1 MRRRGLSWSRLGCC
15 YCERSLEAAVSTCC
29 RAGGEPSLGRLDI
42 GWDDLASSLPCR
54 RRKQQCANVKGGMLA
69 HEWKVLTRL
78 SKKKKHGAERGV
90 FCFGGIYLPKAATAP
105 QWSSIFNKP
114 GKEKHT
120 RHPASVLQSLEKG
133 SKISQ
138 RLSVTYINKYCEA
151 RWGSANSNST
161 ETTLSVVGQNGRLG
175 DGTHTR
181 KVFPQWP
188 QTTLIPS
195 GWMGSAGWAGCSS
208 GITITGL
215 RLIVRLLLE
224 ERRHRVASQYHLS
237 NVGL

>member
-1 MRRRGLSWSRLGCC
+1 M
-15 YCERSLEAAVSTCC
+15 
-29 RAGGEPSLGRLDI
+29 
-42 GWDDLASSLPCR
+42 
-54 RRKQQCANVKGGMLA
+54 Q
-69 HEWKVLTRL
+69 
-78 SKKKKHGAERGV
+78 RGV

-105 QWSSIFNKP
+105 RQSLIFNKP
-114 GKEKHT
+114 GKEKKHMQ
-120 RHPASVLQSLEKG
+120 RPASVLQSLEKG

-138 RLSVTYINKYCEA
+138 RPSLTYSPVNKYCEA
-151 RWGSANSNST
+151 RWGLANSNST
-161 ETTLSVVGQNGRLG
+161 VTTLSVVGQNSRLG

-224 ERRHRVASQYHLS
+224 ERRDETWGFKGPIFYLFFFKYFLIHFSWSPTEQPLMTEA
-237 NVGL
+237 